1 MITGRRRIIIIVIS
15 VIIGSI
21 FATLLLM
28 SRRGTLTT
36 NDWVTMGINF
46 LFALVIVF
54 AIGILLRKMS
64 R

>member
-1 MITGRRRIIIIVIS
+1 MIRGRRRVIIITVS

-21 FATLLLM
+21 FATLLIL
-28 SRRGTLTT
+28 SRKGTLSP
-36 NDWVTMGINF
+36 NDWATLGINF

-54 AIGILLRKMS
+54 AIGILLRKIS